1 MKKKFAAAALGAVFA
16 LASFGSVFAAEIPTQ
31 AQPVGKQ
38 VVQGQMSK
46 HDPFANLDNATKAK
60 VKTIFDQ
67 ERAGTL
73 TKDQVKMQLEALGI
87 KAPER
92 PEGQPGKDPFAN
104 LDDATK
110 EKVKAIFDQERAGTL
125 TREEAKTQLEALG
138 IKAPADHSGDKQG
151 QVRRAE

>member
-16 LASFGSVFAAEIPTQ
+16 LASFSSVFAAEVPTQ

-38 VVQGQMSK
+38 VVQGQMGK

-73 TKDQVKMQLEALGI
+73 TKDQVKTQLEALGI
-87 KAPER
+87 KT
-92 PEGQPGKDPFAN
+92 PGDHPDPFAN

-110 EKVKAIFDQERAGTL
+110 AKVKAIFDREKAGTL
-125 TREEAKTQLEALG
+125 THEEVKTQLEALG
-138 IKAPADHSGDKQG
+138 IKAPAGHQGDKQG
-151 QVRRAE
+151 QVEKTE